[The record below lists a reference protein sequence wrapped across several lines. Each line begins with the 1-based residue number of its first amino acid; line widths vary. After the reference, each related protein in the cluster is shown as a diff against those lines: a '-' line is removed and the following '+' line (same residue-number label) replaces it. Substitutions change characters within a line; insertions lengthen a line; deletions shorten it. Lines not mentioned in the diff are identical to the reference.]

1 MWNKWRSVLLWCFI
15 ATFPTIGIFV
25 IRSLGWLQPLE
36 WTALDIYFQLRPQEA
51 ADKRIVIV
59 GFEEKDIQALKTAQ
73 LSDKLLAQL
82 LTKIKQQKPRVIGLD
97 FYRDVPV
104 DKDYPELVQVFKTTP
119 NLIGVE
125 KIIGDKYY
133 PKIDPSPVLKQLNQV
148 ASVDTLVDGDGVV
161 RRALLFPTT
170 GNGEKVLPN
179 LGLALAMIYLKKQGV
194 VASYGTDRNMLLGK
208 TLFERIRA
216 NDRGK
221 SSAGSYINLEVSDY
235 QMLLNY
241 RNSSQGFTKV
251 SITDILSGRVS
262 QNSLRD
268 RIVLIGVTAPSFNDR
283 FSTPYSWNL
292 NNTPVEIPGV
302 ELQAQIASFI
312 LSSTLEGKPTI
323 KTLDEFI
330 EILWIVSWSG
340 LIIILG
346 AIWQRTT
353 NSKNFANG
361 FFLKLIVSSLVAAV
375 TVVGISYLAFLQG
388 WWIPI
393 IPPFLALV
401 TSPLLIANYTYI
413 VNINERERTLESK
426 VAERTTQL
434 KLNNQ
439 QLEQS
444 MHQLKDAQQQMII
457 QSKLASLGTL
467 MAGIAH
473 EINNPLNFV
482 CLFAKL
488 DIDLTTKLQQE
499 IEQEYEYLPV
509 EIVENIQGILAQ
521 INETTTDI
529 HSQAERIKLI
539 IQSMMTPTS
548 HVSLA
553 PEPTDINNLV
563 LSIVKVVTYSLIAKY
578 EDFNVSIKTE
588 HDHSIEQINLVTQ
601 DISRALIN
609 IIDNACQ
616 AAYKNT
622 LGKDISPEVIVSTKK
637 LIESDSLEI
646 SIQDNGAG
654 IPQSILD
661 QIFDPFFTTKPPN
674 EGTGLGLYFAHDL
687 IVVRHGG
694 QIKVDSQPG
703 AYTKFTLILPSNN
716 K

>member
-1 MWNKWRSVLLWCFI
+1 MWNKVKSAWLWYIFI
-15 ATFPTIGIFV
+15 ASFPTIAILT

-51 ADKRIVIV
+51 TNKRIIIV
-59 GFEEKDIQALKTAQ
+59 GFEEKDIQALKTDR
-73 LSDKLLAQL
+73 LSDELLAQI

-104 DKDYPELVQVFKTTP
+104 GKGYPELVKVFETTP
-119 NLIGVE
+119 NLIGIE
-125 KIIGDKYY
+125 KVTGDKYY
-133 PKIDPSPVLKQLNQV
+133 PKIAPPPVLKKHGQV
-148 ASVDTLVDGDGVV
+148 AAVDTIVDGDGVI
-161 RRALLFPTT
+161 RRALLFPD
-170 GNGEKVLPN
+170 NESQN
-179 LGLALAMIYLKKQGV
+179 LGLTTAFAYLAEQGFIP
-194 VASYGTDRNMLLGK
+194 K
-208 TLFERIRA
+208 TVEGCCMKIKDTVYRPFAE
-216 NDRGK
+216 ND
-221 SSAGSYINLEVSDY
+221 GSYVRADAGGY

-241 RNSSQGFTKV
+241 RNSSQGFTRV
-251 SITDILSGRVS
+251 SITDILSGRLPS
-262 QNSLRD
+262 NLLRD
-268 RIVLIGVTAPSFNDR
+268 RIVLFGVTAPSFNDR
-283 FSTPYSWNL
+283 FATPYSWNL
-292 NNTPVEIPGV
+292 NDTPIEIPGV
-302 ELQAQIASFI
+302 EIQAQIASFI
-312 LSSTLEGKPTI
+312 LSSALDGKPTI
-323 KTLDEFI
+323 KTLDEFL

-346 AIWQRTT
+346 GIWQRTT